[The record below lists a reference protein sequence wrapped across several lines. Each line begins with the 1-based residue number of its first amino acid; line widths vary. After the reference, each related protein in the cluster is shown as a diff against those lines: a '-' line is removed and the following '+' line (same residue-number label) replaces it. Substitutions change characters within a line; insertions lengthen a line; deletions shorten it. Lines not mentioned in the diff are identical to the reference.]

1 MTVEWPALSHYGA
14 GKYDESKKENYQK
27 EERGILREKNYIS
40 KIEKQFLQKAKEK
53 REQFSLGYCGLPGSA
68 GTVFCER

>member
-40 KIEKQFLQKAKEK
+40 KIEKQFFQKAKEK
-53 REQFSLGYCGLPGSA
+53 RDWRARE
-68 GTVFCER
+68 